1 MPGQDAIPTI
11 NAGRL
16 WDSLMEQAKIGPG
29 RAGGLCRLALTDA
42 DCEVRTLFARWCRE
56 AGLDLRIDP
65 LGNMFARREGR
76 DPSLP
81 PVAIGSHLDTQV
93 AGGRF
98 DGTLGVLAG
107 IEIVRTLDDKGIVTR
122 RPVEII
128 NWTNEEGARFSPPM
142 LASGA
147 WAGVYGLDWALD
159 RRDEAGLRFGDELA
173 RISQTGSGPLA
184 QGHPLD
190 AYFELHI
197 EQGPILDAERL
208 PVGIVSG
215 TYAVRGMI
223 VEVKGETAHTGPTP
237 MDRRRNALVGAAR
250 LVAAVDDIGWAHH
263 ATGGKT
269 TAARLVAWPNKPGIL
284 SDWAQVT
291 VDCRHADPATADAMF
306 AAMKHAM
313 GEAARR
319 ARVEMRVIDEWAWGQ
334 VPFDPALIELL
345 REQARAHG
353 IPHRD
358 ILSQAG
364 HDAYHVATA
373 APTAMIFS
381 PCIGGVTH
389 NEAEAIELEMTVP
402 AVNLLLAAVIARANR

>member
-16 WDSLMEQAKIGPG
+16 WDNLMEQAKIGPG

-42 DCEVRTLFARWCRE
+42 DREVRTLFARWCRE

-173 RISQTGSGPLA
+173 RIGQTGSGPLA
-184 QGHPLD
+184 RGHPLD

-306 AAMKHAM
+306 AEMKHTM

-319 ARVEMRVIDEWAWGQ
+319 AHVEMRVMDEWHWGR
-334 VPFDPALIELL
+334 VPFDPALIDML